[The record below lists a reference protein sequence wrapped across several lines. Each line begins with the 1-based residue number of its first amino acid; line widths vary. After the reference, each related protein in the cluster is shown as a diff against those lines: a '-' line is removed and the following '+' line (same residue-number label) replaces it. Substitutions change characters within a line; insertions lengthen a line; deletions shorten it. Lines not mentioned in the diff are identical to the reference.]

1 MQWTHVSRRQF
12 LFASG
17 ALAATSLTSLPAVAE
32 PPGSAAPCT
41 IYRLSL
47 RGRRG
52 SRAAK
57 AHNANLRFATQA
69 TADASRAHPG
79 DHSRIVPLVISGD
92 EYRRLFA
99 DRNSLVADLRRLG
112 GSSLVGDCNRDGRV
126 TIDELL
132 RGVSIAL
139 GISPVQECTPFDAIT
154 DGRVTVDEL
163 VRGIRSAS
171 R

>member
-1 MQWTHVSRRQF
+1 MQWTRISRRQF

-17 ALAATSLTSLPAVAE
+17 AVAASSLTSRPAVAE
-32 PPGSAAPCT
+32 PPGAEGPCI

-69 TADASRAHPG
+69 AADANRAHPG
-79 DHSRIVPLVISGD
+79 DHSRIVPLDVSGD

-99 DRNSLVADLRRLG
+99 DRNSLMADLRRLG
-112 GSSLVGDCNRDGRV
+112 GPVLVGDCNRDGRV
-126 TIDELL
+126 TIDEIV

-139 GISPVQECTPFDAIT
+139 GISPLQQCTPFDPVS

-163 VRGIRSAS
+163 VRGIRSAA